1 MLPEWNAQAEFLL
14 NQRDRFTQRQVRDEF
29 SALCLDP
36 RLLSPDIS
44 LEFDPARHGYLTPVA
59 DRRYSVIWYLTDERA
74 VVHAVV
80 PTTRFD
86 KSMDDLKARVA
97 NAVRRESDGAV
108 ALE

>member
-29 SALCLDP
+29 RTLCLDP
-36 RLLSPDIS
+36 RLLSSDIS
-44 LEFDPARHGYLTPVA
+44 LEFDPAKKGYLTPVA
-59 DRRYSVIWYLTDERA
+59 DRRYSVIWYLENERA

-86 KSMDDLKARVA
+86 RSMDDLKARVA
-97 NAVRRESDGAV
+97 SAVQRESDGTV
-108 ALE
+108 ALD